1 MKSTKKYFN
10 SDNKFNKI
18 VEARLGRRKAQS
30 GMGGVHFE
38 DLGIQNASNIGTSTA
53 STSGSNLNLSNIAQ
67 TVGQNV
73 NTSASI
79 VPAPA
84 FESFIPSYTG
94 ASETEDNDIT
104 RFQTAQNN
112 FMGAARSRENLLEQ
126 QKLAEGNEDPFAALA
141 GEASGTFKMGQNTSG
156 VPDFVSSQQAA
167 TTAANPTAGMT
178 TTGGTGSAG
187 STGKAMSK
195 AGIPLAM
202 VKSFG
207 AAVRA
212 GANDQDPTTY
222 TGMEIAGDL
231 LTLRFGEIG
240 KKIKNREVARAA
252 RDQAEAAEKT
262 AGQNASQAYDQ
273 AFSVTAPFTGQ
284 TYRED
289 TGTRNRYVYEKGG
302 AKDVSNLGKM
312 PKGASV
318 KLPGGEAVSLGQGIV
333 EYIGN
338 SHENGG
344 ILTGGKET
352 IEVEG
357 GELEADVKTAE
368 GGTMRYIF
376 SDYPKFAV
384 NGETPADM
392 VRNGKPIQD
401 AVKINEFMASRIP
414 TEYGGPADPSRSPDK
429 FAQAG
434 TWKAEDDEFKFPA
447 TRPGYLDM
455 GGNINASS
463 WRNIQNTDWGQYYGV
478 NDQTTQDQL
487 KQIYNDQYMQD
498 VNRFYSPENKAQA
511 IETLKLF
518 AGANTP
524 AGANFAKAFKGLN
537 FDDEK
542 QHEQILRI
550 AKRKSTD
557 GKIGAFHFIPAL
569 NAAETE
575 GTQVAGTTSAQTAA
589 PTSEA
594 EVAETTAAVA
604 DATLEV
610 TEEEKKKIPG
620 LGYKGENAV
629 PGLAFLGMGAGLLP
643 AFAPKIP
650 PAELIKGTPGI
661 RAPRLPRENLKGQE
675 AAVASDFAA
684 TIESLERAGNASSG
698 IYGNLLL
705 KKYFAGSDIAAQEL
719 SANKQLAGQ
728 EAGLRL
734 RASEANMSADIA
746 RQARN
751 ADAINRREEFKQEQ
765 VRADLDNISKNI
777 RDSVKTVMAYKSE
790 KELADAIDV
799 YDTRGYNRTLK
810 MYQKE
815 RDKANRRN
823 DTDSPFYNKTD
834 DELRQAAQS
843 EIQSRT
849 GYDPADKTMPLEEIM
864 KMMELMTKTDQS
876 GTQTKRAGGK
886 KYFSKINKIQR

>member
-1 MKSTKKYFN
+1 
-10 SDNKFNKI
+10 
-18 VEARLGRRKAQS
+18 
-30 GMGGVHFE
+30 
-38 DLGIQNASNIGTSTA
+38 
-53 STSGSNLNLSNIAQ
+53 
-67 TVGQNV
+67 
-73 NTSASI
+73 
-79 VPAPA
+79 VPTPA

-94 ASETEDNDIT
+94 TSETEDNDIT

-112 FMGAARSRENLLEQ
+112 FMGAARSRETLLEQ
-126 QKLAEGNEDPFAALA
+126 QKSAEGNEDPFAAFA
-141 GEASGTFKMGQNTSG
+141 GEASDMFKKGNFSTSGPQTLDGANPSNFGTTSADMMGQNTSG

-252 RDQAEAAEKT
+252 RDQAETAEKI

-318 KLPGGEAVSLGQGIV
+318 KLPGGKAVSLGQGIV

-344 ILTGGKET
+344 ILTGGF
-352 IEVEG
+352 EVEG

-487 KQIYNDQYMQD
+487 KQIYNNQYMQD
-498 VNRFYSPENKAQA
+498 VNSFYSADNKDQA
-511 IETLKLF
+511 IETLRLF
-518 AGANTP
+518 AGARYTCW
-524 AGANFAKAFKGLN
+524 
-537 FDDEK
+537 
-542 QHEQILRI
+542 
-550 AKRKSTD
+550 S
-557 GKIGAFHFIPAL
+557 
-569 NAAETE
+569 
-575 GTQVAGTTSAQTAA
+575 
-589 PTSEA
+589 
-594 EVAETTAAVA
+594 
-604 DATLEV
+604 
-610 TEEEKKKIPG
+610 
-620 LGYKGENAV
+620 
-629 PGLAFLGMGAGLLP
+629 
-643 AFAPKIP
+643 
-650 PAELIKGTPGI
+650 
-661 RAPRLPRENLKGQE
+661 
-675 AAVASDFAA
+675 
-684 TIESLERAGNASSG
+684 
-698 IYGNLLL
+698 
-705 KKYFAGSDIAAQEL
+705 
-719 SANKQLAGQ
+719 
-728 EAGLRL
+728 
-734 RASEANMSADIA
+734 
-746 RQARN
+746 
-751 ADAINRREEFKQEQ
+751 
-765 VRADLDNISKNI
+765 
-777 RDSVKTVMAYKSE
+777 
-790 KELADAIDV
+790 
-799 YDTRGYNRTLK
+799 
-810 MYQKE
+810 
-815 RDKANRRN
+815 
-823 DTDSPFYNKTD
+823 
-834 DELRQAAQS
+834 
-843 EIQSRT
+843 
-849 GYDPADKTMPLEEIM
+849 
-864 KMMELMTKTDQS
+864 
-876 GTQTKRAGGK
+876 
-886 KYFSKINKIQR
+886 